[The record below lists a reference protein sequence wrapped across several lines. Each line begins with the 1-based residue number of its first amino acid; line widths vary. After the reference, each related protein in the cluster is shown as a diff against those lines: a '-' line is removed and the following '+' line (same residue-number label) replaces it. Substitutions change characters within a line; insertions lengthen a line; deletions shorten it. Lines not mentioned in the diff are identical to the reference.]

1 MMRASLPLV
10 HFTLNLFPCIVFG
23 RIGEAK
29 DRLADE
35 PAASRPSWVAN
46 FARLISWK

>member
-29 DRLADE
+29 TALRMNPLLRAPLGWQTLQD
-35 PAASRPSWVAN
+35 
-46 FARLISWK
+46 